1 MYHYEPSW
9 SDAAVRRFVQ
19 RVTPEAMDDLFAL
32 RVADTLAKR
41 DGEPPPT
48 AEIEALGARIDEVVD
63 KDTAFR
69 VRDLAIGGRDLMDEL
84 GVPSGPEL
92 GTMLRALLAYVLDE
106 GGKNTRDS
114 LLKKARDLR
123 GGS

>member
-9 SDAAVRRFVQ
+9 SAAAVRRFVQ

-48 AEIEALGARIDEVVD
+48 AAIDALRARIDQVVD
-63 KDTAFR
+63 RDTAFR
-69 VRDLAIGGRDLMDEL
+69 IRDLAIGGRDLMDEL
-84 GVPSGPEL
+84 GMSSGPEL
-92 GTMLRALLAYVLDE
+92 GTMLHALLAFVLDE
-106 GGKNTRDS
+106 GGENTRDA
-114 LLKKARDLR
+114 LLNKARELR
-123 GGS
+123 GGA